1 MTTPEKAKGSQWE
14 RDIVK
19 YLQECGF
26 TYAERRGLAG
36 QQYDKGDI
44 TGLGPDIVIEAKNAK
59 SIDLAKFLTEAEL
72 ERDNAR
78 AKYGIACIKR
88 RQKST
93 SQAYVVMSLEAFV
106 ELWKEREGLE

>member
-19 YLQECGF
+19 YLQERGF
-26 TYAERRGLAG
+26 IYAERRGLAG

-59 SIDLAKFLTEAEL
+59 SIDLAGFLREAEV
-72 ERDNAR
+72 ERDNAK

-88 RQKST
+88 RNKNV

-106 ELWKEREGLE
+106 DLWKEREDA